1 MLVSHSL
8 ANQSYICKE
17 QRKSPS
23 QMDLHK
29 INLDAIGKHNKNDCS
44 TTCLFFFFFFKS
56 FALQPMDQGL
66 VMLVVDIEGECSHPV
81 SCPPPGGEHKKGLW
95 GCLAVLLSVLTA
107 ALPFSLPRHPSAS

>member
-1 MLVSHSL
+1 
-8 ANQSYICKE
+8 
-17 QRKSPS
+17 
-23 QMDLHK
+23 
-29 INLDAIGKHNKNDCS
+29 
-44 TTCLFFFFFFKS
+44 
-56 FALQPMDQGL
+56 MDQGL